1 MNVRG
6 APQKAGTD
14 PREINYDLAEQATAA
29 TARVGSTLFGDHQF
43 RATKSESG
51 STIVILLD

>member
-29 TARVGSTLFGDHQF
+29 TAGGGDPHLSGI
-43 RATKSESG
+43 TNSELNK
-51 STIVILLD
+51 I

>member
-29 TARVGSTLFGDHQF
+29 TAGVGSTPFGDHQF
-43 RATKSESG
+43 RAQQNLKAS
-51 STIVILLD
+51 